1 MDHAWLIEESSRQSY
16 FSSKSLQAEVGQ
28 LWKCSKGIHF
38 FGAGFASHV
47 SWYCMREIAA
57 IAHLQLVAPAGVRVK
72 WSDSPWAVQANAP
85 PPKVFSQV
93 TGWLSPPKCW
103 SYLCSVG
110 AVIFWPQ
117 YRAKCPFFVFF
128 LVFWINPGNKK
139 EISHFHFGTQRVLL
153 CMVNPQITLMQS

>member
-57 IAHLQLVAPAGVRVK
+57 IAHLQLVAPAGVGVK

-93 TGWLSPPKCW
+93 TGWLSPPQMLKLPLFCW
-103 SYLCSVG
+103 SRYFLTPVSG
-110 AVIFWPQ
+110 KMPIF
-117 YRAKCPFFVFF
+117 RIF

-153 CMVNPQITLMQS
+153 CMVNPK